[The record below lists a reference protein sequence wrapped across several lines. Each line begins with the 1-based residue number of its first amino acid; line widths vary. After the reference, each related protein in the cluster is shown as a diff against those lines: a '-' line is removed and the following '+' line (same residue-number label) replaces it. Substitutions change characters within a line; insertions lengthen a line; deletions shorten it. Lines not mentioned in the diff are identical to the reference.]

1 MTIGVHDWDYCT
13 LLILGHDISTRAW
26 TFVVMVWRR
35 CHMPGKGN
43 DDKFHAF
50 FLSFL
55 CYKTYSFSKIHSI
68 VHSNVHY
75 CSLSFTLTMVLLFC
89 IHIICNFVIVI
100 ERGLRMMKVW
110 RSFSAR
116 RFSCRWRTFSAR
128 HSNQASLLLC
138 SRLGVLWHVGTKS
151 GKNLKCVVNK
161 LKVAEKAVT

>member
-13 LLILGHDISTRAW
+13 LTFSGHDISSRAW
-26 TFVVMVWRR
+26 TVVVIVLGR
-35 CHMPGKGN
+35 CHMPDN
-43 DDKFHAF
+43 SSSDKFTP

-55 CYKTYSFSKIHSI
+55 CYRTYRFPKIHSNI
-68 VHSNVHY
+68 HSNVHY

-89 IHIICNFVIVI
+89 IHIICNFVIEI

>member
-1 MTIGVHDWDYCT
+1 MFMTGIIVPWCIRGMIYLPGRELS
-13 LLILGHDISTRAW
+13 LLCVQGDATCLIIVAAISFT
-26 TFVVMVWRR
+26 
-35 CHMPGKGN
+35 P
-43 DDKFHAF
+43 

-55 CYKTYSFSKIHSI
+55 CYRTYRFPKIHSNI
-68 VHSNVHY
+68 HSNVHY

-89 IHIICNFVIVI
+89 IHIICNFVIEI

>member
-1 MTIGVHDWDYCT
+1 MAIDVHDWDYCT
-13 LLILGHDISTRAW
+13 LTFSGHDISSRAW
-26 TFVVMVWRR
+26 TVVVMVWRR

-50 FLSFL
+50 LSFL
-55 CYKTYSFSKIHSI
+55 CYRTYRFPKIHSNI
-68 VHSNVHY
+68 HSNVHY

-89 IHIICNFVIVI
+89 IHIICNFVIEI
-100 ERGLRMMKVW
+100 ERGLRMMKV
-110 RSFSAR
+110 
-116 RFSCRWRTFSAR
+116 WRTFSAR